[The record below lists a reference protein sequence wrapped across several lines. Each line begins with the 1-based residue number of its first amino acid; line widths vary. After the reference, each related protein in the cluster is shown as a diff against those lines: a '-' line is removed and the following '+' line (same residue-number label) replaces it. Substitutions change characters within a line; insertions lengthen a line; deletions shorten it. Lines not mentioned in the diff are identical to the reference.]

1 MTNESIQALKVQAL
15 FENKQTYII
24 PMYQRNYAW
33 GEKEIDQL
41 ILDIQDYQKQPEQL
55 NQGQTQGS
63 KKYYIGTLVV
73 FERSKGTYEIIDGQ
87 QRFTTLTLLAI
98 CLKRLSKEE
107 KNVLD
112 MSWFNQFNLDFES
125 RPKSSLT
132 FQALLR
138 GDHLQHLKSSEYNA
152 DLVQGFE
159 LLQRAMEK
167 IINQGSLSVFCKYLF
182 ENVVIAQVL
191 VPKDTDLNHYFEVMN
206 NRGEQLE
213 KHEILKAKLMS
224 VLNQIKDEADKT
236 SSMTLFTS
244 IWNATANM
252 ESYVQYGFSTT
263 QRDVIFG
270 KDWGDFVPENAS
282 SLLEIFSRNVESK
295 EQTSSKSNFKSIS
308 EMLKQVP
315 ERIKNKDTKEEKP
328 ERFNSIINFPN
339 FLLQVLQIWLSQTMH
354 NEKVALD
361 DKQLIDQ
368 FEKYIL
374 LKGQG
379 NQEHER
385 VIENVKGFMFT
396 LLKCKFIFDQYI
408 VKRDYSTDHDDWSI
422 KKLKRYENS
431 GSYVN
436 TLDGDSFEINQKIL
450 LLMTA
455 FHVSTPTLSYKY
467 WLNGA
472 LYWLY
477 QNKDKSVSDYF
488 NALQHLA
495 RKFIFQKYLSSGQID
510 YFDLIYDTPA
520 IDDLKINQLKRK
532 ISFGNIE
539 NNFVFNYLDFLIYCN
554 AEKRNLDDRYDVIK
568 KFKFTQR
575 SSVEHFYAQ
584 QIEGERDKLDHENLH
599 RFGNLCLIS
608 SSKNSS
614 IGNRLPSAKRDY
626 FMPEIRK
633 GKIDTLKL
641 YLMIQTLEEEKVWK
655 KEQILDHEKKMLDLF
670 ESDYK
675 DFCEMCVG
683 ESIQ

>member
-1 MTNESIQALKVQAL
+1 MKNESIQALKVQAL

-41 ILDIQDYQKQPEQL
+41 ILDIQDYQKQPDQI
-55 NQGQTQGS
+55 NQGQTQGN

-73 FERSKGTYEIIDGQ
+73 FERSNGTYEIIDGQ

-98 CLKRLSKEE
+98 CLKRLSQEE
-107 KNVLD
+107 KIVLD
-112 MSWFNQFNLDFES
+112 MSWFDQLNLDFES

-159 LLQRAMEK
+159 LLQRAIQK
-167 IINQGSLSVFCKYLF
+167 IITQGDLSIFCKYLF
-182 ENVVIAQVL
+182 ENVVITQVA
-191 VPKDTDLNHYFEVMN
+191 VPKDTNLNHYFEVMN
-206 NRGEQLE
+206 SRGEQLE
-213 KHEILKAKLMS
+213 KHEILKAKLLS
-224 VLNQIKDEADKT
+224 VLHKIEDVGDRT
-236 SSMTLFTS
+236 SCMTLFTS

-252 ESYVQYGFSTT
+252 ERYVQYGFSTT

-270 KDWGDFVPENAS
+270 KDWGDFVPESAS
-282 SLLEIFSRNVESK
+282 SLLKIFSKNVESQ
-295 EQTSSKSNFKSIS
+295 EQTSSKSNFQSIS
-308 EMLKQVP
+308 EMLKKVP
-315 ERIKNKDTKEEKP
+315 ERIKNKDTKEERP

-339 FLLQVLQIWLSQTMH
+339 FLLHVLQIWLSQT
-354 NEKVALD
+354 NRNQKVALD

-368 FEKYIL
+368 FEEHIL
-374 LKGQG
+374 LKNLGI
-379 NQEHER
+379 QEDKEA
-385 VIENVKGFMFT
+385 IENVKSFMFI
-396 LLKCKFIFDQYI
+396 LLKSKFLFDQYI

-422 KKLKRYENS
+422 KRLKLYERNS
-431 GSYVN
+431 SYVYTFEGNN
-436 TLDGDSFEINQKIL
+436 TDIAQRVL

-455 FHVSTPTLSYKY
+455 FHTATPTLSYKY

-495 RKFIFQKYLSSGQID
+495 RKFIFQRYLNEKQID
-510 YFDLIYDTPA
+510 YFDLIYGTPA
-520 IDDLKINQLKRK
+520 IDDLKINQFKRK

-584 QIEGERDKLDHENLH
+584 QIEGERAKLDDETLH

-614 IGNRLPSAKRDY
+614 IGNRSPSTKCEY

-641 YLMIQTLEEEKVWK
+641 YLMIQLLEKEGDWSTTQIEKH
-655 KEQILDHEKKMLDLF
+655 EQAMFALF
-670 ESDYK
+670 ESAYQ
-675 DFCEMCVG
+675 DFVK
-683 ESIQ
+683 

>member
-1 MTNESIQALKVQAL
+1 MTNESIQALNVQAL

-41 ILDIQDYQKQPEQL
+41 ILDIQDYQKQTDQL
-55 NQGQTQGS
+55 NQGQTQEN

-73 FERSKGTYEIIDGQ
+73 FERSNSTYEIIDGQ

-107 KNVLD
+107 KIVLD
-112 MSWFNQFNLDFES
+112 MSWFNQFNLDFHS

-159 LLQRAMEK
+159 LLQRAIQK
-167 IINQGSLSVFCKYLF
+167 IIKQGDLSVFCKYLF
-182 ENVVIAQVL
+182 ENVVITQVL

-213 KHEILKAKLMS
+213 KHEILKAQLMS

-252 ESYVQYGFSTT
+252 ERYVQYGFSTT

-282 SLLEIFSRNVESK
+282 SLLEIFSKNVESQ
-295 EQTSSKSNFKSIS
+295 EQTNSESNFQSIS
-308 EMLKQVP
+308 EMLKKVP
-315 ERIKNKDTKEEKP
+315 ERIRNKDTKEEKP

-339 FLLQVLQIWLSQTMH
+339 FLLQVLQIWLSQTMR

-368 FEKYIL
+368 FEKHIL

-379 NQEHER
+379 NPEHER

-436 TLDGDSFEINQKIL
+436 TLDGDSSEINQKIL

-488 NALQHLA
+488 NAFQHLA
-495 RKFIFQKYLSSGQID
+495 RKFIFQRYLNEKQID
-510 YFDLIYDTPA
+510 YFDLIYGNQK
-520 IDDLKINQLKRK
+520 IDDFKIDQSKL
-532 ISFGNIE
+532 SFGNIE

-584 QIEGERDKLDHENLH
+584 QIEGERDESDHENLH

-670 ESDYK
+670 ESDYQ
-675 DFCEMCVG
+675 DFVK
-683 ESIQ
+683 

>member
-1 MTNESIQALKVQAL
+1 MKNESIQALKVQAL

-41 ILDIQDYQKQPEQL
+41 ILDIQDYQKQPDQI
-55 NQGQTQGS
+55 NQGQTQGN

-73 FERSKGTYEIIDGQ
+73 FERSNGTYEIIDGQ

-98 CLKRLSKEE
+98 CLKRLSQEE
-107 KNVLD
+107 KIVLD

-132 FQALLR
+132 FQALFR
-138 GDHLQHLKSSEYNA
+138 GDHLQHLKSSEYNG

-159 LLQRAMEK
+159 LLQRAIQK
-167 IINQGSLSVFCKYLF
+167 IIKQGDLSIFCKYLF
-182 ENVVIAQVL
+182 ENVVITQVE

-206 NRGEQLE
+206 SRGEQLE
-213 KHEILKAKLMS
+213 KHEILKAKLLS
-224 VLNQIKDEADKT
+224 LLHKIEDVGDR
-236 SSMTLFTS
+236 SSCMTLFTS

-252 ESYVQYGFSTT
+252 ERYVQYGFSTT

-270 KDWGDFVPENAS
+270 NDWGDFVTENAS
-282 SLLEIFSRNVESK
+282 SLLEIFSKNVESQ
-295 EQTSSKSNFKSIS
+295 EQTNSKSNFQSIS

-339 FLLQVLQIWLSQTMH
+339 FLLQVLQIWLSQT
-354 NEKVALD
+354 NRNKKVALD

-374 LKGQG
+374 LKGHE
-379 NQEHER
+379 NQELER
-385 VIENVKGFMFT
+385 VVENVKGFMFT

-422 KKLKRYENS
+422 KRLKRYKDS
-431 GSYVN
+431 SSYVN
-436 TLDGDSFEINQKIL
+436 TFEGNNSDIAQRVL

-455 FHVSTPTLSYKY
+455 FHTATPTLSYKY

-495 RKFIFQKYLSSGQID
+495 RKFIFQRYLNEKQID
-510 YFDLIYDTPA
+510 YFDLIYGTPA
-520 IDDLKINQLKRK
+520 IDDLKINQFKRK

-575 SSVEHFYAQ
+575 SSIEHFYAQ
-584 QIEGERDKLDHENLH
+584 QIEGERDKLDDETLH

-614 IGNRLPSAKRDY
+614 IGNRSPSTKCEY

-641 YLMIQTLEEEKVWK
+641 YLMIQLLEKEGDWSTTQIEKH
-655 KEQILDHEKKMLDLF
+655 EQAMFALF
-670 ESDYK
+670 ESAYQ
-675 DFCEMCVG
+675 DFVK
-683 ESIQ
+683 

>member
-1 MTNESIQALKVQAL
+1 MTNEPIQTFKVQAL

-41 ILDIQDYQKQPEQL
+41 ILDIQDYQKQFEQL

-107 KNVLD
+107 KIVLD
-112 MSWFNQFNLDFES
+112 MSWFNQFNLDFQS

-159 LLQRAMEK
+159 LLQRAIQK
-167 IINQGSLSVFCKYLF
+167 IIKQGDLSIFCKYLF
-182 ENVVIAQVL
+182 ENVVITQVA
-191 VPKDTDLNHYFEVMN
+191 VPKDTNLNHYFEVMN

-213 KHEILKAKLMS
+213 KHEILKAQLLSILHKIEDVGDRSSCMS
-224 VLNQIKDEADKT
+224 
-236 SSMTLFTS
+236 LFTS
-244 IWNATANM
+244 IWDATANM
-252 ESYVQYGFSTT
+252 KRYVQYGFSTT

-270 KDWGDFVPENAS
+270 KDWGDFVPND
-282 SLLEIFSRNVESK
+282 FSELQKNYADNLVQPHQQNESK
-295 EQTSSKSNFKSIS
+295 LRILD
-308 EMLKQVP
+308 MLTIP
-315 ERIKNKDTKEEKP
+315 PNNIKNLDKSEEKP

-339 FLLQVLQIWLSQTMH
+339 FLLQVLQIWLSQTNR

-422 KKLKRYENS
+422 KRLKRYKDS
-431 GSYVN
+431 SSYVN
-436 TLDGDSFEINQKIL
+436 TLDGDSSEITQKIL

-467 WLNGA
+467 WLNGV

-477 QNKDKSVSDYF
+477 QNTDKSESDYF

-495 RKFIFQKYLSSGQID
+495 RKFIFQRYLNEKQID
-510 YFDLIYDTPA
+510 YFDLIYGNQT
-520 IDDLKINQLKRK
+520 IDDFKIDQSKL
-532 ISFGNIE
+532 SFGNIE
-539 NNFVFNYLDFLIYCN
+539 NNFIFNYLDFLIYCD
-554 AEKRNLDDRYDVIK
+554 AENSNDKVIK
-568 KFKFTQR
+568 NFKFTQR

-670 ESDYK
+670 ELDYQ
-675 DFCEMCVG
+675 DFVK
-683 ESIQ
+683 

>member
-1 MTNESIQALKVQAL
+1 MTNESIQALNVQAL

-41 ILDIQDYQKQPEQL
+41 ILDIQDYQKQTDQL
-55 NQGQTQGS
+55 NQGQTQEN

-73 FERSKGTYEIIDGQ
+73 FERSNSTYEIIDGQ

-107 KNVLD
+107 KIVLD
-112 MSWFNQFNLDFES
+112 MSWFNQFNLDFHS

-159 LLQRAMEK
+159 LLQRAIQK
-167 IINQGSLSVFCKYLF
+167 IIKQGDLSVFCKYLF
-182 ENVVIAQVL
+182 ENVVITQVL

-213 KHEILKAKLMS
+213 KHEILKAQLMS

-252 ESYVQYGFSTT
+252 ERYVQYGFSTT

-282 SLLEIFSRNVESK
+282 SLLEIFSKNVESQ
-295 EQTSSKSNFKSIS
+295 EQTNSESNFQSIS
-308 EMLKQVP
+308 EMLKKVP
-315 ERIKNKDTKEEKP
+315 ERIRNKDTKEEKL

-339 FLLQVLQIWLSQTMH
+339 FLLQVLQIWLSQTMR

-368 FEKYIL
+368 FEKHIL

-379 NQEHER
+379 NPEHER

-436 TLDGDSFEINQKIL
+436 TLDGDSSEINQKIL

-488 NALQHLA
+488 NAFQHLA
-495 RKFIFQKYLSSGQID
+495 RKFIFQRYLNEKQID
-510 YFDLIYDTPA
+510 YFDLIYGNQK
-520 IDDLKINQLKRK
+520 IDDFKIDQSKL
-532 ISFGNIE
+532 SFGNIE

-584 QIEGERDKLDHENLH
+584 QIEGERDDSDHENLH

-675 DFCEMCVG
+675 DFCEMCAG

>member
-15 FENKQTYII
+15 FESKQTYII

-41 ILDIQDYQKQPEQL
+41 ILDIQDYQKQTDQL
-55 NQGQTQGS
+55 NQGQTQEN

-73 FERSKGTYEIIDGQ
+73 FERSNGTYEIIDGQ

-107 KNVLD
+107 KIVLD
-112 MSWFNQFNLDFES
+112 MSWFNQFNLDFQS

-167 IINQGSLSVFCKYLF
+167 IINQDGLSVFCKYLF
-182 ENVVIAQVL
+182 ENVVITQVL

-213 KHEILKAKLMS
+213 KHEILKARLMS

-252 ESYVQYGFSTT
+252 ERYVQYGFSTIY
-263 QRDVIFG
+263 RDVIFG

-282 SLLEIFSRNVESK
+282 SLLEIFSKNVESQ
-295 EQTSSKSNFKSIS
+295 EQTNSKSNFQSIS
-308 EMLKQVP
+308 EMLKKVP

-339 FLLQVLQIWLSQTMH
+339 FLLQVLQIWLSQTNR

-379 NQEHER
+379 NPEHER

-422 KKLKRYENS
+422 KRLKRYKDS
-431 GSYVN
+431 SSYVN
-436 TLDGDSFEINQKIL
+436 TLDGDSSEITQKIL

-467 WLNGA
+467 WLNGV

-477 QNKDKSVSDYF
+477 QNTDKSESDYF

-495 RKFIFQKYLSSGQID
+495 RKFIFQRYLSSEQID
-510 YFDLIYDTPA
+510 YFDLLYGTSA
-520 IDDLKINQLKRK
+520 IDDLKINQLMRK

-539 NNFVFNYLDFLIYCN
+539 NNFVFNYLDFLIYCD
-554 AEKRNLDDRYDVIK
+554 AENSNDKVIK
-568 KFKFTQR
+568 NFKFTQR

-584 QIEGERDKLDHENLH
+584 QIEGERDESDHENLH

-641 YLMIQTLEEEKVWK
+641 YLMIQMLEEKNVWK

-670 ESDYK
+670 ELDYQ
-675 DFCEMCVG
+675 DFVK
-683 ESIQ
+683 

>member
-41 ILDIQDYQKQPEQL
+41 ILDIQDYQHK
-55 NQGQTQGS
+55 NQ
-63 KKYYIGTLVV
+63 KYYIGTLVV
-73 FERSKGTYEIIDGQ
+73 FEHSNGSYEIIDGQ

-107 KNVLD
+107 KIVLD

-159 LLQRAMEK
+159 LLQRAIQK
-167 IINQGSLSVFCKYLF
+167 IIKLGDLSGFCKYLF
-182 ENVVIAQVL
+182 ENVIITQVL

-236 SSMTLFTS
+236 SSMTLFTN

-252 ESYVQYGFSTT
+252 ERYVQYGFSTT

-295 EQTSSKSNFKSIS
+295 GQTSSENNSKSIS
-308 EMLKQVP
+308 EMLKQMP
-315 ERIKNKDTKEEKP
+315 DRIKNKDTKEEKP

-339 FLLQVLQIWLSQTMH
+339 FLLQVLQIWLSQT
-354 NEKVALD
+354 NRNKKVALD

-368 FEKYIL
+368 FEEHIL
-374 LKGQG
+374 LKNLGI
-379 NQEHER
+379 QEDKE
-385 VIENVKGFMFT
+385 VIENVKSFMFT
-396 LLKCKFIFDQYI
+396 LLKSKFLFDQYI
-408 VKRDYSTDHDDWSI
+408 IKRDYSTDHDDWSI
-422 KKLKRYENS
+422 KRLKLYEKYS
-431 GSYVN
+431 SYVTTFGGN
-436 TLDGDSFEINQKIL
+436 GADLAKKIT

-455 FHVSTPTLSYKY
+455 FHISTPTLSYKY

-477 QNKDKSVSDYF
+477 QNTDKSESDYF

-495 RKFIFQKYLSSGQID
+495 RKFIFQRYLNEKQID
-510 YFDLIYDTPA
+510 YFDLIYGNQT
-520 IDDLKINQLKRK
+520 IDDFKIDQSKL
-532 ISFGNIE
+532 SFGNIE

-584 QIEGERDKLDHENLH
+584 QIEGERDESDHENLH

-641 YLMIQTLEEEKVWK
+641 YLMIQTLEEKNVWK

-675 DFCEMCVG
+675 DFCEMCIG

>member
-1 MTNESIQALKVQAL
+1 MTNEFIHALDVKSL
-15 FENKQTYII
+15 LENKQTYMI

-41 ILDIQDYQKQPEQL
+41 ILDIQDYQKE
-55 NQGQTQGS
+55 N

-73 FERSKGTYEIIDGQ
+73 FEHSHGKYEIIDGQ

-98 CLKRLSKEE
+98 CLKRLPKEE

-112 MSWFNQFNLDFES
+112 MSWFDQFNLHFES

-152 DLVQGFE
+152 DIIQGFE
-159 LLQRAMEK
+159 LVQQAIQK
-167 IINQGSLSVFCKYLF
+167 IKQDDLNSFCKYLF
-182 ENVVIAQVL
+182 ENVVITQVA

-213 KHEILKAKLMS
+213 KHEILKARLMS
-224 VLNQIKDEADKT
+224 VLNQINDAVDKA
-236 SSMTLFTS
+236 SSMALFTT

-252 ESYVQYGFSTT
+252 ERYVQYGFSTT

-270 KDWGDFVPENAS
+270 KDWGDFIPENAS
-282 SLLEIFSRNVESK
+282 SLLKIFSKNVESQ
-295 EQTSSKSNFKSIS
+295 EQKSSKSNSQSIN
-308 EMLKQVP
+308 EMLKKVP

-339 FLLQVLQIWLSQTMH
+339 FLLQVLQIWLSQT
-354 NEKVALD
+354 NRNQKVALD

-368 FEKYIL
+368 FAKYIL
-374 LKGQG
+374 LKGQE

-396 LLKCKFIFDQYI
+396 LLKCKFLFDQYI
-408 VKRDYSTDHDDWSI
+408 IKRDYSTDHDDWSI
-422 KKLKRYENS
+422 KRLKLYEKNS
-431 GSYVN
+431 SYVN
-436 TLDGDSFEINQKIL
+436 NFEGNSTDFAKKIL

-467 WLNGA
+467 WLNGL

-477 QNKDKSVSDYF
+477 QNKDKSESDFF

-495 RKFIFQKYLSSGQID
+495 RKFIFLRYLNLNNDQID
-510 YFDLIYDTPA
+510 YFDLIYGNHT
-520 IDDLKINQLKRK
+520 IDDFKIDPSKLR
-532 ISFGNIE
+532 FGNIE
-539 NNFVFNYLDFLIYCN
+539 NNFVFNYLDFLIYCDATN
-554 AEKRNLDDRYDVIK
+554 RNLHDRHGVIK
-568 KFKFTQR
+568 NFKFTQR

-584 QIEGERDKLDHENLH
+584 QVEVADSKLDDKTLH
-599 RFGNLCLIS
+599 SFGNLCLIS

-626 FMPEIRK
+626 FMHEINK

-641 YLMIQTLEEEKVWK
+641 YLMIQLLEKEGDWREAQIKKHEEGMF
-655 KEQILDHEKKMLDLF
+655 HLF
-670 ESDYK
+670 ELDYTAFVK
-675 DFCEMCVG
+675 
-683 ESIQ
+683 

>member
-1 MTNESIQALKVQAL
+1 MTNESIQALNVQAL

-41 ILDIQDYQKQPEQL
+41 ILDIQDYQKQTDQL
-55 NQGQTQGS
+55 NQGQTQEN

-73 FERSKGTYEIIDGQ
+73 FERSNSTYEIIDGQ

-107 KNVLD
+107 KIVLD
-112 MSWFNQFNLDFES
+112 MSWFNQFNLDFHS

-159 LLQRAMEK
+159 LLQRAIQK
-167 IINQGSLSVFCKYLF
+167 IIKQGDLSVFCKYLF
-182 ENVVIAQVL
+182 ENVVITQVL

-213 KHEILKAKLMS
+213 KHEILKAQLMS

-252 ESYVQYGFSTT
+252 ERYVQYGFSTT

-282 SLLEIFSRNVESK
+282 SLLEIFSKNVESQ
-295 EQTSSKSNFKSIS
+295 EQTNSESNFQSIS

-315 ERIKNKDTKEEKP
+315 ERIRNKDTKEEKP

-339 FLLQVLQIWLSQTMH
+339 FLLQVLQIWLSQTMR

-368 FEKYIL
+368 FEKHIL

-379 NQEHER
+379 NPEHER

-436 TLDGDSFEINQKIL
+436 TLDGDSSEINQKIL

-488 NALQHLA
+488 NAFQHLA
-495 RKFIFQKYLSSGQID
+495 RKFIFQRYLNEKQID
-510 YFDLIYDTPA
+510 YFDLIYGNQK
-520 IDDLKINQLKRK
+520 IDDFKIDQSKL
-532 ISFGNIE
+532 SFGNIE

-584 QIEGERDKLDHENLH
+584 QIEGERDESDHENLH

-675 DFCEMCVG
+675 DFCEMCAG

>member
-1 MTNESIQALKVQAL
+1 MKNESIQALKVQAL

-33 GEKEIDQL
+33 VEKEIDQL
-41 ILDIQDYQKQPEQL
+41 ILDIQDYQKQPDQL
-55 NQGQTQGS
+55 NQEQTQGN

-73 FERSKGTYEIIDGQ
+73 FERSNSTYEIIDGQ

-98 CLKRLSKEE
+98 CLKRLSQEGKI
-107 KNVLD
+107 VLD
-112 MSWFNQFNLDFES
+112 MSWFNRCNLDFES

-138 GDHLQHLKSSEYNA
+138 GDHLQHLKASAYNA

-159 LLQRAMEK
+159 LLQRAIQK
-167 IINQGSLSVFCKYLF
+167 IIKQGDLNGFCKYLF
-182 ENVVIAQVL
+182 ENVVITQVL

-213 KHEILKAKLMS
+213 KHEILKAKLLS
-224 VLNQIKDEADKT
+224 VLQKIEDVGDRT
-236 SSMTLFTS
+236 SCMTLFAS

-252 ESYVQYGFSTT
+252 ERYVQYGFSTT

-270 KDWGDFVPENAS
+270 KNWGNFIPENAS
-282 SLLEIFSRNVESK
+282 SLLEIFSRNVESQ
-295 EQTSSKSNFKSIS
+295 EQTSLKSHFQSIS

-315 ERIKNKDTKEEKP
+315 ERIKNKNTKEEKP

-339 FLLQVLQIWLSQTMH
+339 FLLQVLQIWLSQTDL

-374 LKGQG
+374 LKGQE

-408 VKRDYSTDHDDWSI
+408 VKRDYSTNHDDWSI
-422 KKLKRYENS
+422 KRLKRYENR

-436 TLDGDSFEINQKIL
+436 TLDGNSIDIAKKIL

-472 LYWLY
+472 LHWLY
-477 QNKDKSVSDYF
+477 QNKDKSESNYF

-495 RKFIFQKYLSSGQID
+495 RNFIFLRYLSPEKID
-510 YFDLIYDTPA
+510 YFDLIYGVQA
-520 IDDLKINQLKRK
+520 KNNLIIDQSKL
-532 ISFGNIE
+532 SFGNIE

-554 AEKRNLDDRYDVIK
+554 AENSNDKVIK
-568 KFKFTQR
+568 NFKFTQR

-584 QIEGERDKLDHENLH
+584 QVEVANGKLDDKTLH
-599 RFGNLCLIS
+599 SFGNLCLIS

-626 FMPEIRK
+626 FLHEINK

-641 YLMIQTLEEEKVWK
+641 YLMIQLLEKEKVWE
-655 KEQILDHEKKMLDLF
+655 KEQILDHEKDMLKLF
-670 ESDYK
+670 ESDYTAFVK
-675 DFCEMCVG
+675 
-683 ESIQ
+683 

>member
-1 MTNESIQALKVQAL
+1 MKNESIQALKVQAL

-107 KNVLD
+107 KIVLD

-138 GDHLQHLKSSEYNA
+138 GDPLQHLKSSEYNA

-159 LLQRAMEK
+159 LLQRAIQK
-167 IINQGSLSVFCKYLF
+167 IIKQGDLSVFCKYLF
-182 ENVVIAQVL
+182 ENVVITQVL

-213 KHEILKAKLMS
+213 KHEILKAQVMS

-236 SSMTLFTS
+236 SSLTLFTS
-244 IWNATANM
+244 IWDATANM
-252 ESYVQYGFSTT
+252 ERYVQYGFSTT

-270 KDWGDFVPENAS
+270 KDWGDFVPND
-282 SLLEIFSRNVESK
+282 FSELQKNYADNLVQPHQQNESK
-295 EQTSSKSNFKSIS
+295 LRILD
-308 EMLKQVP
+308 MLTIP
-315 ERIKNKDTKEEKP
+315 PNNIKNLDQSEEKP

-339 FLLQVLQIWLSQTMH
+339 FLLQVLQIWLNQTDR

-374 LKGQG
+374 LKGQE

-385 VIENVKGFMFT
+385 VIENVKGFMFS

-422 KKLKRYENS
+422 KKLKRYENT

-436 TLDGDSFEINQKIL
+436 TFEVNNTDIAQRVL

-495 RKFIFQKYLSSGQID
+495 RKFIFQRYLNEKQID
-510 YFDLIYDTPA
+510 YFDLIYGNQT
-520 IDDLKINQLKRK
+520 IDDFKIDQSKL
-532 ISFGNIE
+532 SFGNIE
-539 NNFVFNYLDFLIYCN
+539 NNFVFNYLDFLIYCD
-554 AEKRNLDDRYDVIK
+554 AENSNDKVIK
-568 KFKFTQR
+568 NFKFTQR

-584 QIEGERDKLDHENLH
+584 QIEGERDKLDDENLH

-614 IGNRLPSAKRDY
+614 IGSRLPSAKRDY

-641 YLMIQTLEEEKVWK
+641 YLMIQL
-655 KEQILDHEKKMLDLF
+655 LEKKGDWSTTQIEKHEQAMLALF
-670 ESDYK
+670 ELDYQ
-675 DFCEMCVG
+675 DFVK
-683 ESIQ
+683 